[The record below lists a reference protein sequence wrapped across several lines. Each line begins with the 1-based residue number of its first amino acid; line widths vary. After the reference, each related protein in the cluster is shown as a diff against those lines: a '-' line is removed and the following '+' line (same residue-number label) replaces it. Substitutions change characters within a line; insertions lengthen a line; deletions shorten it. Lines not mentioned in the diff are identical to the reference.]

1 MQEESKEPF
10 IIVVKRGNMETTNQ
24 GLQDLDKSKAT
35 IMEDTLKAIMEI
47 KIGVN
52 TIKITLPTFKGSSDP
67 KEYLNG
73 CLK

>member
-1 MQEESKEPF
+1 MQEKSKEPF